1 MKLVVQS
8 LGNAKNYFFPY
19 GGRVLSSRNFL
30 KISTRWSSCS
40 SSHFVTMLT
49 RLTGGKGEWVETTC
63 LRGGGGGG
71 GSCVE
76 WKNMTSMIW

>member
-30 KISTRWSSCS
+30 KISIRWSSCS

-49 RLTGGKGEWVETTC
+49 RVGGNNM
-63 LRGGGGGG
+63 LARGGGGGG
-71 GSCVE
+71 GLVWSG
-76 WKNMTSMIW
+76 KI